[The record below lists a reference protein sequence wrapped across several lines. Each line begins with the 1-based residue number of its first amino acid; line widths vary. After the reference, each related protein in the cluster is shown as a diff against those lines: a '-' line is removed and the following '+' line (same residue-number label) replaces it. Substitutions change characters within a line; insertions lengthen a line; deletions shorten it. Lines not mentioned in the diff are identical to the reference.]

1 MGIIIIQTQA
11 PHHEALDIHA
21 LISSSCPFHREG
33 NWIQEVK
40 AFLTVT
46 ELAISNA
53 GLEPTVFSLPFT
65 SFFTQS
71 CLRQYSIGQ
80 YNREPEIKHKRRL

>member
-21 LISSSCPFHREG
+21 LISSSSCPFHREG

-40 AFLTVT
+40 AFLKVT
-46 ELAISNA
+46 
-53 GLEPTVFSLPFT
+53 
-65 SFFTQS
+65 
-71 CLRQYSIGQ
+71 
-80 YNREPEIKHKRRL
+80 